1 VLALTSRPLES
12 YEALG
17 AFVRHPPRR
26 KFSAGGE
33 GKAVKPA
40 AVISDTSTEYS
51 PGGGGNG
58 AKERAPTPLL
68 GEVYSAHVC
77 GAEPERKFK
86 MADKQRFD
94 FDGTARGKVGGDGAR
109 RVLSFDRS
117 FDRRVGSDGDVR
129 GDSLKEPAADGAH
142 ADFDLVCLSHLRW
155 DFVYQRP
162 QHLLSRCARDRRVF
176 FFEEPFFGEDGPRFD
191 VRQSEEGV
199 YVVVPHLP
207 ERVRDRREEV
217 EALLQGLLA
226 RLFAEYRIR
235 EHALWYYTPMAVAW
249 TRHLKPLA
257 VVYDC
262 MDELS
267 AFKFAPENLRDRE
280 AELFRRADLVFTGG
294 QSLYEA
300 KRGRHPHVY
309 AFPSGID
316 LEHFGRAREI
326 TQEPEDQLGIPH
338 PRLGFFGVVDERFDL
353 ELLDSLSRLRP
364 DWQFVIIG
372 PVVKIDSEELPR
384 RANSHYLGGKSYKEL
399 PAYLAGWDV
408 ATLLF
413 ARNEHTKFISP
424 TKTPE
429 YLAAG
434 KPVVS
439 TSIRDVVRPYGET
452 GLVRIA
458 DEADEFAAAA
468 EDLMRQGADADW
480 LARVDA
486 YIAQQTWDKTW
497 ARMSELIEGAAS
509 RRLAARAGTGAPAG
523 KARAAATGA
532 YATAGD

>member
-1 VLALTSRPLES
+1 
-12 YEALG
+12 
-17 AFVRHPPRR
+17 
-26 KFSAGGE
+26 
-33 GKAVKPA
+33 
-40 AVISDTSTEYS
+40 
-51 PGGGGNG
+51 
-58 AKERAPTPLL
+58 
-68 GEVYSAHVC
+68 
-77 GAEPERKFK
+77 
-86 MADKQRFD
+86 MADNHRFD
-94 FDGTARGKVGGDGAR
+94 FDGTARGKVTGDGAG
-109 RVLSFDRS
+109 RVLNFE
-117 FDRRVGSDGDVR
+117 RRAASDGDAR
-129 GDSLKEPAADGAH
+129 GELLDELAAAGAR

-176 FFEEPFFGEDGPRFD
+176 FFEEPFYTDGGPRLD
-191 VRQSEEGV
+191 VRLSEEGV
-199 YVVVPHLP
+199 HVVVPHLP
-207 ERVRDRREEV
+207 ERARENREEQ
-217 EALLQGLLA
+217 EALLQALLA
-226 RLFAEYRIR
+226 RLFAEHRIR
-235 EHALWYYTPMAVAW
+235 EHALWFYTPMALGW

-257 VVYDC
+257 IVYDC

-267 AFKFAPENLRDRE
+267 AFKFAPAELRDRE

-316 LEHFGRAREI
+316 REHFGRAREI
-326 TQEPEDQLGIPH
+326 TREPEDQVNIPH

-353 ELLDSLSRLRP
+353 ELLDGLSQLRP

-372 PVVKIDSEELPR
+372 PVVKIDPEELPR
-384 RANSHYLGGKSYKEL
+384 RDNIHYLGGKSYKEL
-399 PAYLAGWDV
+399 PSYLAGWDV

-413 ARNEHTKFISP
+413 ARNEHTQFISP

-458 DEADEFAAAA
+458 DDAEKFAAAA
-468 EDLMRQGADADW
+468 EELMKRGSDSDW

-486 YIAQQTWDKTW
+486 YLSTQTWDRTW
-497 ARMSELIEGAAS
+497 ARMSELIEGVAS
-509 RRLAARAGTGAPAG
+509 RRLSASAGAEVA
-523 KARAAATGA
+523 KARAASTGA
-532 YATAGD
+532 FAAAGD